1 MSRLISAGSDP
12 SLLEKLLEE
21 LLFTHL
27 PVDAKCEGGG
37 GGKDKSVEWTIWKNK
52 TASFHEREKGGGG
65 GGGLGRRAPLE
76 IRQENRRVE
85 SYLEEARIS
94 PPSIALALSDMVML
108 IGDTGEGG
116 HCTSMPQNIT
126 APGPR

>member
-1 MSRLISAGSDP
+1 MCVYWGGGGLKTNRLSGRYGKIKQ
-12 SLLEKLLEE
+12 LHFMKEK
-21 LLFTHL
+21 
-27 PVDAKCEGGG
+27 KEGGG
-37 GGKDKSVEWTIWKNK
+37 GG
-52 TASFHEREKGGGG
+52 A
-65 GGGLGRRAPLE
+65 GLGRRTLLE